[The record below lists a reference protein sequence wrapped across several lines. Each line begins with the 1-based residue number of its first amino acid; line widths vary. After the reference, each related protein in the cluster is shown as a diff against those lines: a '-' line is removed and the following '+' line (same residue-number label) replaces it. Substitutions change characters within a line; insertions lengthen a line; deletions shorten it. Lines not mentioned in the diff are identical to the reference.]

1 MKLSNCNISSCS
13 CYHAMDVSSR
23 YMSFK
28 GRGHNKRVLDH
39 HHHHHHLYS
48 LSINTHTSLGKL
60 YTGSY
65 RILSRTARWNYCW
78 WRSYSSTWSLWR
90 WATIAWVFIIRISL
104 ANHLKIHLPATKP
117 EQLHKLFGTVRV
129 RRASQFLSVS
139 TADSTTKVPISWVSM
154 VLEDDWRCATDTSL
168 IAVTSQLRRQV
179 QNFNHFVAVA
189 IGFFATRIGHLQLN
203 VILLP
208 TQ

>member
-117 EQLHKLFGTVRV
+117 EQLQSYLELFEFAVQV
-129 RRASQFLSVS
+129 NFSQCRQQ
-139 TADSTTKVPISWVSM
+139 TARQRCPSAGCPWCWKTTGV
-154 VLEDDWRCATDTSL
+154 
-168 IAVTSQLRRQV
+168 V
-179 QNFNHFVAVA
+179 QRTPV
-189 IGFFATRIGHLQLN
+189 
-203 VILLP
+203 
-208 TQ
+208 